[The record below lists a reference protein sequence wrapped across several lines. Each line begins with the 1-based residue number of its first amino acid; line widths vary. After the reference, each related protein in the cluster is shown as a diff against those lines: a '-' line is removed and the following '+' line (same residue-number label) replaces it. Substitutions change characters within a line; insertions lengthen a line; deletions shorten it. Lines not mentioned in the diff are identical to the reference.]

1 MVKTIMRIQANYVGI
16 ISSVKPLY
24 FLCKIAG
31 LVPFSFSVNLETG
44 AEIINTNIY
53 SNILSVAWSLLIFFV
68 LFGGTIHHCFVII
81 SSRNLTAFYIT
92 AYMVSFPLTILMSKL
107 AILLNLTLNRQKI
120 SDLWKKLNDIDIAL
134 LQYGGPR
141 KNIWFKV
148 EMALLLLILL
158 PWMCVDAWLWAGR
171 MSFFG
176 EATLRLSHLVQFLVV
191 IQFCKLTQFL
201 RRSLKILNKAL
212 SVNIDKELK
221 TCLIT
226 AKEYP
231 NNRYTKVNSIDI
243 TPVIDHVS
251 TPHILADVEDISQD
265 NVTSNT
271 FTKVCNL
278 LKIRCIYGQIYE
290 AVDYVNSIYGLSM
303 LLECVRNILA
313 VIVNMFQITTILR
326 NPTEQSIIY
335 GRPSYVFT
343 FLGACWIVIF
353 ISREAAITFSCHMA
367 TSEAKKIQDNV
378 QIILLHQNIGTE
390 TLEQLKLFSTQLT
403 TNTIK
408 FTAFGFF
415 TLSLSTFSTFI
426 ASVITY
432 IVVLEQMK

>member
-1 MVKTIMRIQANYVGI
+1 MVKTMMRIQENYIGI

-68 LFGGTIHHCFVII
+68 LFGGTIHYCSVII
-81 SSRNLTAFYIT
+81 SSTNFTAFNIT
-92 AYMVSFPLTILMSKL
+92 AFMVSFPLTILMSKL
-107 AILLNLTLNRQKI
+107 AILMNLTLNRQKF
-120 SDLWKKLNDIDIAL
+120 SDLWKKLNDIDTAL

-148 EMALLLLILL
+148 EMVVLLLILL

-171 MSFFG
+171 MSFIG

-191 IQFCKLTQFL
+191 IQFCKLAQFL

-212 SVNIDKELK
+212 STNIDNELK
-221 TCLIT
+221 TSFIT

-231 NNRYTKVNSIDI
+231 NNRYIKVNSICI
-243 TPVIDHVS
+243 TPVIGHVS
-251 TPHILADVEDISQD
+251 APRILANVGDISQD
-265 NVTSNT
+265 NVISNK

-278 LKIRCIYGQIYE
+278 LKIRRIYGQIYE

-303 LLECVRNILA
+303 LLEFVRNILA
-313 VIVNMFQITTILR
+313 VIVNIFQITTILR
-326 NPTEQSIIY
+326 NPTEQSTMY

-343 FLGACWIVIF
+343 FLGACWVLIF
-353 ISREAAITFSCHMA
+353 ISRQAAITFSCHMT
-367 TSEAKKIQDNV
+367 TSEAKKVQDNV
-378 QIILLHQNIGTE
+378 QLILLHQNIRTE
-390 TLEQLKLFSTQLT
+390 TLEQLTLFSTQLT
-403 TNTIK
+403 VNTIK

-415 TLSLSTFSTFI
+415 TLSLSTLSTFI

-432 IVVLEQMK
+432 IIVLEQIK